1 MLSGKHLIGKRFVSQ
16 HDNDSKHTAGVYA
29 DRQTHNGTLSVTDWP
44 PQSVD
49 LNVIEEV
56 WIMLNEAL
64 NVQRRA
70 KFAWASLGSVPNIY
84 FQVSLELYR
93 LCLLYYVS
101 K

>member
-1 MLSGKHLIGKRFVSQ
+1 MRMQIVFHCVFV
-16 HDNDSKHTAGVYA
+16 Y
-29 DRQTHNGTLSVTDWP
+29 
-44 PQSVD
+44 QSWIV
-49 LNVIEEV
+49 VEEV

-64 NVQRRA
+64 NIQRRA

-101 K
+101 I